1 MRIRLCS
8 MNFRFIADSITNMKK
23 LRRNYYTRLFLS
35 RQLHFATIGRVHT
48 YRPWHAA
55 QASNASAT

>member
-1 MRIRLCS
+1 

-23 LRRNYYTRLFLS
+23 LRRNYYTRLLLA